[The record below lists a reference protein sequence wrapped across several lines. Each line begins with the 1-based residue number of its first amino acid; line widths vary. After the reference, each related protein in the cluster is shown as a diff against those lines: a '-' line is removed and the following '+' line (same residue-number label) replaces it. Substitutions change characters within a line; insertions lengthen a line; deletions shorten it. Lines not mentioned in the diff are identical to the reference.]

1 MELPIDVIQKY
12 KIRVSTLK
20 NGATLFS
27 LDYNDH
33 NIGILVEKIQEGE
46 NAWNIYTPG
55 GTVVSF
61 YKEIQF
67 IHISCL

>member
-12 KIRVSTLK
+12 KIKVSTLK
-20 NGATLFS
+20 NGATLFN
-27 LDYNDH
+27 LNYNDH
-33 NIGILVEKIQEGE
+33 YIGVVVDKIDEGE

-61 YKEIQF
+61 YKESHY